1 MGSDDL
7 QIIAVFFFGGG
18 ISNERRSTRK
28 KTCETIDHSG
38 MVKGVPTIGSWHPEV
53 IDFLM
58 ANGSVY
64 AI

>member
-7 QIIAVFFFGGG
+7 QIIAVFFGEG
-18 ISNERRSTRK
+18 ISNERRSNRK

-53 IDFLM
+53 LAFLM